1 MPSSRHSIPTIFRG
15 RQLDS
20 LLEGRW
26 AAFFDLLGW
35 DWEPQPET
43 AFGVWRPDFRLTVP
57 VDGGDDW
64 VIYVEVK
71 PREHIQEALERIDQ
85 SSYEGPALIVG
96 DSDRPSESE
105 GWYPIG
111 EFRRDRR
118 SNDAFIVDGHEHYR
132 ELNSYWNTI
141 EDSIRPRPG
150 RPRQGERPPEL
161 FRIELPA
168 GLGGTHRPWFLAE
181 TAREGGAP
189 PLQRAAEQPSAGGDN
204 VRPLPPVRQDRRTVR
219 HWAVVVG
226 GGLVAVGVA
235 AVLLVVL
242 LTGSD
247 KADGGVVSDR
257 DCSDF
262 STQREAQRFYE
273 EQGGPESDAH
283 RLDEDDD
290 GLACEGLRSP

>member
-1 MPSSRHSIPTIFRG
+1 MPNARYSIPTIYRG
-15 RQLDS
+15 RQFDS
-20 LLEGRW
+20 LLEARW

-35 DWEPQPET
+35 GWESQPET
-43 AFGVWRPDFRLTVP
+43 AFGVWRPDFRLMVS
-57 VDGGDDW
+57 VDGGDD
-64 VIYVEVK
+64 IYVEVK
-71 PREHIQEALERIDQ
+71 PGEHIQEARERIDQ
-85 SSYEGPALIVG
+85 SSYEGRALIVG
-96 DSDRPSESE
+96 DRRSESA
-105 GWYPIG
+105 GRYVIG
-111 EFRRDRR
+111 EFRRDRQ
-118 SNDAFIVDGHEHYR
+118 SHSALIVDGHEHYR
-132 ELNSYWNTI
+132 ELSGYWNTI

-150 RPRQGERPPEL
+150 KARQGEGPPEL

-168 GLGGTHRPWFLAE
+168 GQGGTQRPWFLAE
-181 TAREGGAP
+181 TARAGGAP
-189 PLQRAAEQPSAGGDN
+189 PSQGAAEQPVAEGDN

-219 HWAVVVG
+219 QWAVVVG

-247 KADGGVVSDR
+247 NVDGGVVSDR